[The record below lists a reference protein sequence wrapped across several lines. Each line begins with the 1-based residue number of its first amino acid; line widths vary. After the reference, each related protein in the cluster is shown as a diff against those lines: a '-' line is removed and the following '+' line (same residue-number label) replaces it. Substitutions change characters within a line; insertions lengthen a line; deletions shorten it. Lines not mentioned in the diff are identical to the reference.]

1 MGYVEVSPTHVKGII
16 HTVDLVAAIL
26 LQYEG
31 WWRGGLPGAIQSL
44 PSCQSTKQLQPIRRH
59 NVLHEN
65 PTVAA
70 LFCQQ
75 AIKALPSLISCMVSF
90 DVKQR

>member
-31 WWRGGLPGAIQSL
+31 WWRGGTSWGNTESSELPVNQAASANQTSQCFARKAYSGRPVL
-44 PSCQSTKQLQPIRRH
+44 PTGYKSSPVPNKLYG
-59 NVLHEN
+59 
-65 PTVAA
+65 
-70 LFCQQ
+70 F
-75 AIKALPSLISCMVSF
+75 F
-90 DVKQR
+90 

>member
-1 MGYVEVSPTHVKGII
+1 MGDGGGGG
-16 HTVDLVAAIL
+16 DFLG
-26 LQYEG
+26 QY
-31 WWRGGLPGAIQSL
+31 SL

-59 NVLHEN
+59 NVLHEK